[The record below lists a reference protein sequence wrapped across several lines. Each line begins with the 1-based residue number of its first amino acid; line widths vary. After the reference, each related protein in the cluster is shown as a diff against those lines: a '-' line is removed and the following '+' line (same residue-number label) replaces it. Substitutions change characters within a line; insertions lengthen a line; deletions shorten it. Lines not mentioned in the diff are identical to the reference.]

1 MNNGMK
7 NVHQKTHTKT
17 RAQKDEHKK
26 TPDPKMG
33 SGVFWIGAVDRNRT
47 DTGSPPTDFESVA
60 SASFT
65 TTAFCERMYEN
76 YSIDFAKKQVFFQI
90 FLQNRGKHGT
100 ISAWTNLFS
109 LTATVC

>member
-1 MNNGMK
+1 M
-7 NVHQKTHTKT
+7 TKKFKLL
-17 RAQKDEHKK
+17 RL
-26 TPDPKMG
+26 
-33 SGVFWIGAVDRNRT
+33 GAVDRNRT